1 MTDNFYRAFEEKYRG
16 SRDLIKSRLQVYRPF
31 LDPLLELSSIP
42 KAVDLGCGRGEW
54 LEYISALGFA
64 AKGIDL
70 DEGMLAACNELGLA
84 TEKGD
89 LLSYIRSLHQES
101 VVLVTA
107 FHVVEHIAFDD
118 LRVLVNEALRVL
130 KPGGLLIMETPNPE
144 NIVVGTRTFYLDPT
158 HHQPIPAELL
168 SFVAEHSGFERAKT
182 VGLQEPHGISSKTDV
197 GLWDVFSGVSPD
209 YAIVAQKRGGV
220 AEMAVFDRVFASE
233 FGLGLDLLASR
244 FDDGFTELQ
253 KQVKTAVSEARSA
266 QDEASKAQAFSGEVE
281 VRLREGLT
289 ELQDQVKAS
298 VSEARSA
305 QAFASEAEVRYA
317 AEAATVEAMRLSTSW
332 KVTAPLRFAGRT
344 LKSVKIGSALR
355 NVKLLLQHS
364 ALYIARRPRLK
375 RFVLLVLKKFPNIKF
390 RLVRLS
396 SGDRIVAPESQQYTL
411 MGYSQL
417 TPRARKIYDDLA
429 AEIEKNNDREG
440 R

>member
-31 LDPLLELSSIP
+31 LDPLLELGSIP

-89 LLSYIRSLHQES
+89 LLSYIRSLHRES

-209 YAIVAQKRGGV
+209 YAVVAQKKAEVDQMAAFDSVFETNFGV
-220 AEMAVFDRVFASE
+220 
-233 FGLGLDLLASR
+233 GLDLLSSR
-244 FDDGFTELQ
+244 FDDRLTEVMTE
-253 KQVKTAVSEARSA
+253 VKTAVSAALSA
-266 QDEASKAQAFSGEVE
+266 KAEVSKAQACASKAETRFAAEVS
-281 VRLREGLT
+281 
-289 ELQDQVKAS
+289 K
-298 VSEARSA
+298 A
-305 QAFASEAEVRYA
+305 QACASEAETRFA

-332 KVTAPLRFAGRT
+332 KVTTPLRFAGRA
-344 LKSVKIGSALR
+344 LRSVKIGSGPRKA
-355 NVKLLLQHS
+355 KLLLQHS

-375 RFVLLVLKKFPNIKF
+375 RFFLAVLKRFPNAKN
-390 RLVRLS
+390 RLAMLRHQQVTVPSFADHVVPDELAQLS
-396 SGDRIVAPESQQYTL
+396 PHARRIYLEL
-411 MGYSQL
+411 
-417 TPRARKIYDDLA
+417 
-429 AEIEKNNDREG
+429 KNTINKSTGEG

>member
-1 MTDNFYRAFEEKYRG
+1 MTDNFYRAFEEKHRG
-16 SRDLIKSRLQVYRPF
+16 SRDLIKSRLQGYRPF

-42 KAVDLGCGRGEW
+42 TAVDLGCGRGEF
-54 LEYISALGFA
+54 LEYISALGFS

-89 LLSYIRSLHQES
+89 LLSYIRSLDQES

-209 YAIVAQKRGGV
+209 YAVVAQKK
-220 AEMAVFDRVFASE
+220 AEVDQMAVFDSVFE
-233 FGLGLDLLASR
+233 TNFGVGLDLLSHR
-244 FDDGFTELQ
+244 FDDRLTEVMTEVMTE
-253 KQVKTAVSEARSA
+253 VKTAVSAALSA
-266 QDEASKAQAFSGEVE
+266 KAEVSK
-281 VRLREGLT
+281 
-289 ELQDQVKAS
+289 
-298 VSEARSA
+298 A
-305 QAFASEAEVRYA
+305 QAFASEAETRYA
-317 AEAATVEAMRLSTSW
+317 AEAATAEAMRLSTSW
-332 KVTAPLRFAGRT
+332 KVTAPLRLAGRA
-344 LKSVKIGSALR
+344 LRSVKIGSVRR

-375 RFVLLVLKKFPNIKF
+375 RFVLAVLKKIPKLRN
-390 RLVRLS
+390 RLAMLRHQQATGLSFAGHAVPRELAQLS
-396 SGDRIVAPESQQYTL
+396 SHARRIHFEL
-411 MGYSQL
+411 
-417 TPRARKIYDDLA
+417 
-429 AEIEKNNDREG
+429 NNTINKSTEG
-440 R
+440 GR